1 MATLIFTN
9 LTWEQ
14 AKCLAK
20 WYEGQGEQ
28 DADVWFSEQQ
38 IKTPMV
44 QTIESYKDLIIVH
57 CRDPKIK

>member
-38 IKTPMV
+38 IKTPITKKINFYDEELVVV
-44 QTIESYKDLIIVH
+44 QMK
-57 CRDPKIK
+57 